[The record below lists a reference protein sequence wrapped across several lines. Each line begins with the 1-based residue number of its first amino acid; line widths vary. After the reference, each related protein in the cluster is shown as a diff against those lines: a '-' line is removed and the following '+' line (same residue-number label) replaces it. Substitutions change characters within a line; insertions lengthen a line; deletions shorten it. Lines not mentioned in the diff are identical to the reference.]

1 MAPSRSSPRHLGPV
15 LAIVVCLGLSAAGGA
30 AGQASAPA
38 HPARPSDMLAW
49 TPEQQASGFRNV
61 DKLFVTHTVKR
72 GQAVHPLPKAPGQL
86 EVKFAYK
93 QLDYSTESYMAAQ
106 RVSGVLVLKHGRIIL
121 ERYGLGRTPADRWT
135 SFSVTKS
142 ITSSLVGAALR
153 DGFIKSLDDP
163 VSRYLPE
170 MKGSAYDEVTVR
182 QLLTMTSGV
191 RWTETY
197 GDPNSDVVRIG
208 SATAPPG
215 MDPIVGYLRGL
226 PRVAPPGTQF
236 HYKSGEADLAAI
248 LVSRAVGKPLADY
261 LSEKIWKPF
270 GMEQDAVWILDDAG
284 FARGGCCLSMSL
296 RDSARYGLFMLGGG
310 QAGGRAVLPDGWVA
324 AATRTEVATGGPGG
338 GGYGYLW
345 WTNADGSYQAVGIF
359 GQLIQVIP
367 AEDLVIVIN
376 AAWPTT
382 GGRDYA
388 GARAAFVAAV
398 REAARAPP

>member
-1 MAPSRSSPRHLGPV
+1 M
-15 LAIVVCLGLSAAGGA
+15 LS
-30 AGQASAPA
+30 
-38 HPARPSDMLAW
+38 W
-49 TPEQQASGFRNV
+49 TPEQQASGFRDV
-61 DKLFVTHTVKR
+61 ETLFVTRVVKH
-72 GQAVHPLPKAPGQL
+72 GETVHPLPTAARQL
-86 EVKFAYK
+86 EVKFAYN
-93 QLDYSTESYMAAQ
+93 QVDYSIDSYMRAQ

-121 ERYGLGRTPADRWT
+121 ERYGLGRTSADRWT

-142 ITSSLVGAALR
+142 VTSSLVGAALR
-153 DGFIKSLDDP
+153 DGFIQSLDDP
-163 VSRYLPE
+163 VTRYLPE
-170 MKGSAYDEVTVR
+170 MAGSAYDDVTVR

-215 MDPIVGYLRGL
+215 QDPIVNYLSTL

-248 LVSRAVGKPLADY
+248 LVARAVGKPLADY

-296 RDSARYGLFMLGGG
+296 RDSGRYGLFMLGGG

-324 AATRTEVATGGPGG
+324 AATRTQVATGAPGG

-345 WTNADGSYQAVGIF
+345 WTNPDGSYQAVGIF
-359 GQLIQVIP
+359 GQLIQVVP

-376 AAWPTT
+376 AAWPST
-382 GGRDYA
+382 GTRDLA
-388 GARAAFVAAV
+388 AVRTAFVAAV
-398 REAARAPP
+398 REAARGLP